1 MTLDV
6 VDRNSDARTL
16 EFAHMV
22 LQVGDIEASKH
33 FYLDLLGM
41 TPRPAIPLADGRP
54 VVPFKQGIAL
64 ACRNYPANFSGIFPG
79 IWIFLLPKVAKKAW
93 RFLRKV

>member
-1 MTLDV
+1 MDTS
-6 VDRNSDARTL
+6 SDPGLTNA
-16 EFAHMV
+16 EIGVYASG
-22 LQVGDIEASKH
+22 LQGSD
-33 FYLDLLGM
+33 
-41 TPRPAIPLADGRP
+41 
-54 VVPFKQGIAL
+54 L